1 MSYEQ
6 YAQIE
11 TSVLNMPYKQ
21 KMQLLHKI
29 ADNLKN
35 IKVIETANLQTKKT
49 RRCFGIA
56 RGEFS
61 YPKNFDE
68 DNEEIETNLYY
79 T

>member
-35 IKVIETANLQTKKT
+35 IKVIETANLQTKNKT
-49 RRCFGIA
+49 LLRYRKRRIFLIQ
-56 RGEFS
+56 
-61 YPKNFDE
+61 NFDE
-68 DNEEIETNLYY
+68 DNEEIAKLFGAV
-79 T
+79 